1 MERAPASAA
10 ARALVACGLAS
21 TLLYLGI
28 DALGALSYPGYD
40 YAAQTISEMSAV
52 GAPTRTLLAPLYL
65 LYTVLL
71 IAFAFGVRA
80 AAGGKRR
87 LRITGA
93 LLAAVGF
100 VGLAGAFF
108 PMQMRGN
115 APTFT
120 DLMHVAYGGV
130 NSLLLLLAIAFGA
143 PAFGRPLRLYS
154 LAPILVMIASGA
166 GTFLL
171 APAVAIDALM
181 PYLGIVERFL
191 FASFLLWIAA
201 LSAMLLR
208 RSRARGPAIVDLRRG
223 ALPAGVWRSVQPGG
237 QVKGGRS

>member
-10 ARALVACGLAS
+10 TLTLVACGLAS
-21 TLLYLGI
+21 TLLYFGI

-52 GAPTRTLLAPLYL
+52 GAPTRALLAPLYL

-71 IAFAFGVRA
+71 LVFAFGVRA
-80 AAGGKRR
+80 VAAGNRR

-115 APTFT
+115 APAFT
-120 DLMHVAYGGV
+120 DLMHVAYGAV
-130 NSLLLLLAIAFGA
+130 NSLLLVLAIAFGA
-143 PAFGRPLRLYS
+143 SAFGRAFRLYS
-154 LAPILVMIASGA
+154 LATMLVMLASGV

-171 APAVAIDALM
+171 APAVATDAPT
-181 PYLGIVERFL
+181 PYLGIIERLL
-191 FASFLLWIAA
+191 FAAFLLWIAA

-208 RSRARGPAIVDLRRG
+208 RSRTRRPAILDLRPDAR
-223 ALPAGVWRSVQPGG
+223 PAGLWGSVPPGG